1 MSVAAMLPLALTRD
15 DIATYVNALF
25 IVYIVLIFANV
36 LISYVPRMPYNP
48 YLRAVLDFI
57 TETTNPY
64 LNFFRRFLPP
74 VGGGGFALDLSPII
88 GIIVLFVAQSIVVGL
103 IAG

>member
-1 MSVAAMLPLALTRD
+1 MIALALSRGD
-15 DIATYVNALF
+15 LATYVNALF
-25 IVYIVLIFANV
+25 IVYIALVFANI

-48 YLRAVLDFI
+48 YLRAVLDFV

-74 VGGGGFALDLSPII
+74 IGGGGLALDLSPIV
-88 GIIVLFVAQSIVVGL
+88 GILLLFVGQTVLVGL

>member
-1 MSVAAMLPLALTRD
+1 MISLGFLALALSRG

-25 IVYIVLIFANV
+25 IVYIVLIFANI

-57 TETTNPY
+57 AETTNPY
-64 LNFFRRFLPP
+64 LNLFRRVLPP

-88 GIIVLFVAQSIVVGL
+88 GIIVLFVAQTIVVGL

>member
-1 MSVAAMLPLALTRD
+1 MIALALSRAD
-15 DIATYVNALF
+15 LASYVNAIF
-25 IVYIVLIFANV
+25 IVYIALIFANI

-74 VGGGGFALDLSPII
+74 VGGGGFALDLSPIV
-88 GIIVLFVAQSIVVGL
+88 GIIVLFVAQTILVGL

>member
-1 MSVAAMLPLALTRD
+1 MIALALSRGD
-15 DIATYVNALF
+15 VAHYVNALF
-25 IVYIVLIFANV
+25 IVYIALILVNI

-48 YLRAVLDFI
+48 YLRAVLDFV

-74 VGGGGFALDLSPII
+74 VNLGGLGLDLSPIV
-88 GIIVLFVAQSIVVGL
+88 GIAVLFVGQTLLVGL

>member
-1 MSVAAMLPLALTRD
+1 MSAAALLPLALTRD
-15 DIATYVNALF
+15 DVATYVNALF

-64 LNFFRRFLPP
+64 LNLVRRILPP

-88 GIIVLFVAQSIVVGL
+88 GIIVLFVAQALVVGL

>member
-1 MSVAAMLPLALTRD
+1 MIVMALSRGD
-15 DIATYVNALF
+15 VATYVNALL
-25 IVYIVLIFANV
+25 IVYIALVFANI

-48 YLRAVLDFI
+48 YLRAVLDFV

-74 VGGGGFALDLSPII
+74 VNLGGLGLDLSPMV
-88 GIIVLFVAQSIVVGL
+88 GIVVLLLAQKILVGL